1 MDRWIKAIPT
11 NFTQCILSHVHILEC
26 MWNVNVDVCDVQM
39 KLVFQLAVPPAKSPV
54 HKAVSLEGENK
65 FTFCILYQKKYFS
78 HQFLLSWKPVVP
90 MTTSS
95 GTSKKNSMWNPETY
109 CFQIFCLFTFCA
121 FSEAA
126 RKVGEI
132 AWGGSCFVM
141 ERWKQEKSL
150 SRFYPQYFSS
160 DNVYKYEV
168 EIWNKYET
176 WNMKYGKVFCSTR

>member
-65 FTFCILYQKKYFS
+65 FIIIIAEKEILFS
-78 HQFLLSWKPVVP
+78 PVSPFLKTCGANDNKFRYIKEKFNVESRNVLFSNLLSFHKH
-90 MTTSS
+90 
-95 GTSKKNSMWNPETY
+95 
-109 CFQIFCLFTFCA
+109 

-132 AWGGSCFVM
+132 AWGRSCFVT
-141 ERWKQEKSL
+141 ERWKQFVSFLPKC
-150 SRFYPQYFSS
+150 FPT
-160 DNVYKYEV
+160 DNEYKYEYKYEHKYEA
-168 EIWNKYET
+168 EIWNK
-176 WNMKYGKVFCSTR
+176 